1 MKQDVPMYFPI
12 MHMSEK
18 IYIYTYKYYIHICMF
33 TVCLPSVSLNPGYH
47 GLYCQYVSLK
57 NTAYLTMKS
66 HRLTHPDF
74 NKVKLR
80 RLIKMCPKIYEIGA
94 V

>member
-1 MKQDVPMYFPI
+1 MKQDIPMYFPI
-12 MHMSEK
+12 MHVRK
-18 IYIYTYKYYIHICMF
+18 IYIYTYKYYLHICMF
-33 TVCLPSVSLNPGYH
+33 TVCFIESRISWIVLPICVTE
-47 GLYCQYVSLK
+47 K